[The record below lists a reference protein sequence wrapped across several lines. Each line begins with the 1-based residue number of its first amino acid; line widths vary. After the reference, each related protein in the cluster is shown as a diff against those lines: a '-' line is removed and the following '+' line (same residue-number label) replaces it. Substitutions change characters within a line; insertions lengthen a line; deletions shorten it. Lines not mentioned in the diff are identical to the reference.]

1 MGWQQLLIDLD
12 DEDADALEVALLEH
26 GAQAVTLQD
35 ARDDPIL
42 EPPPGAHPIWNRPRL
57 VALFGSDC
65 DVEAAVRETY
75 RALGRPAP
83 PHSIEP
89 LDERDWQRA
98 WLDDFHAM
106 RFGRRLWVCPR
117 DSTPPDP
124 DAVNLMLDPGLAFG
138 TGTHATTA
146 LCLEWLDG
154 NGRGV
159 AGEVI
164 DYGCGSGILS
174 IAAARLGARRVWA
187 VDNDPQ
193 ALLATRENAGH
204 NAVEATVR
212 PCLPEELPAVQ
223 ADLLL
228 ANILAAPLIELAERL
243 AAHVRRGGR
252 IVLSGV
258 LLDQA
263 ETVAGAYQT
272 AFRMDPP
279 TVREGW
285 VRLSGVRRGP

>member
-12 DEDADALEVALLEH
+12 DEDVDTLEVALLEH

-42 EPPPGAHPIWNRPRL
+42 EPPPGAHPLWDRPRL
-57 VALFGSDC
+57 VALFDSEC
-65 DVEAAVRETY
+65 DVEAAVRGTY
-75 RALGRPAP
+75 RTLGRRAP
-83 PHSIEP
+83 PHSVEP
-89 LDERDWQRA
+89 LEDRDWERA
-98 WLDDFHAM
+98 WMEDFRAM

-117 DSTPPDP
+117 GSTPPDP
-124 DAVNLMLDPGLAFG
+124 EAVNVMLDPGLAFG

-146 LCLEWLDG
+146 LCLEWLDA
-154 NGRGV
+154 NGADV

-193 ALLATRENAGH
+193 ALLATRENAAH
-204 NAVEATVR
+204 NAVAGTVR
-212 PCLPEELPAVQ
+212 PRLPEELSALQ

-228 ANILAAPLIELAERL
+228 ANILAAPLIELADRI
-243 AAHVRRGGR
+243 ADRVRPGGHV
-252 IVLSGV
+252 VLSGI
-258 LLDQA
+258 LRDQA
-263 ETVAGAYQT
+263 KRVADAYGA

-279 TVREGW
+279 TSREEW
-285 VRLSGVRRGP
+285 VRLSGVRREP